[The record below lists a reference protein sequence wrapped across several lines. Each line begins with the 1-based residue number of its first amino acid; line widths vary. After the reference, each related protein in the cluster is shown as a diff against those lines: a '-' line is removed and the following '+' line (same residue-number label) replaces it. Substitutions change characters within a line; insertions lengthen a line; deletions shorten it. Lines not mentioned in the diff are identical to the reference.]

1 MPGFTRASRRAP
13 RAPSLR
19 LARDWG
25 LGVRDSGFFVVIE
38 GPEGAGKSTLVKW
51 LVARL
56 QAEHRRVVPV
66 REPGGTP
73 IAEAA
78 RKLALKS
85 RHDRAFGAEL
95 FLFLAARADLVE
107 RVIRPALADGQIV
120 IADRFG
126 LSTIAY
132 QVAGRGLPQADVEAA
147 LRIATGGLTPDLTIV
162 LDIPVAVGRQRQQV
176 AGKVKDRIE
185 REDDA
190 FHTRVREAYRSA
202 SGPGIIHIDASQS
215 KKAVQDTAW
224 RAVAATTGGTPSLR
238 GA

>member
-1 MPGFTRASRRAP
+1 MT
-13 RAPSLR
+13 
-19 LARDWG
+19 
-25 LGVRDSGFFVVIE
+25 FVVVE
-38 GPEGAGKSTLVKW
+38 GPEGAGKSTLVRW
-51 LVARL
+51 LGATLR
-56 QAEHRRVVPV
+56 AEDREVVTV

-73 IAEAA
+73 LAEAA

-107 RVIRPALADGQIV
+107 RVIRPALEHGQVV

-126 LSTIAY
+126 LSTLAY
-132 QVAGRGLPQADVEAA
+132 QVAGRGLPRQDVEAA
-147 LRIATGGLTPDLTIV
+147 LRVATGGLSPDLTLV
-162 LDIPVAVGRQRQQV
+162 LDVPVAVGRQRQQA

-185 REDDA
+185 REDDT

-202 SGPGIIHIDASQS
+202 SGPGIVHIDASQS
-215 KKAVQDTAW
+215 KKAVQVAAW
-224 RAVAATTGGTPSLR
+224 REVAAVTALSMR

>member
-1 MPGFTRASRRAP
+1 MT
-13 RAPSLR
+13 
-19 LARDWG
+19 
-25 LGVRDSGFFVVIE
+25 FVVVE

-51 LVARL
+51 LG
-56 QAEHRRVVPV
+56 AELRAAGRDVLTV

-85 RHDRAFGAEL
+85 RHDRAFAAEL

-107 RVIRPALADGQIV
+107 RIMRPALAAGQIV

-132 QVAGRGLPQADVEAA
+132 QGAGRGLPLADVEAA
-147 LRIATGGLTPDLTIV
+147 LRIATGGLTPDLTLV
-162 LDIPVAVGRQRQQV
+162 LDIPVAVGRERQRT
-176 AGKVKDRIE
+176 AGKVRDRIE

-190 FHTRVREAYRSA
+190 FHGRVREAYRAA
-202 SGPGIIHIDASQS
+202 SGPGIVHIDASQP
-215 KKAVQDTAW
+215 KKAVQQAAW
-224 RAVAATTGGTPSLR
+224 REVAAVTAPLLR
-238 GA
+238 GVS

>member
-1 MPGFTRASRRAP
+1 
-13 RAPSLR
+13 
-19 LARDWG
+19 LAG
-25 LGVRDSGFFVVIE
+25 
-38 GPEGAGKSTLVKW
+38 
-51 LVARL
+51 
-56 QAEHRRVVPV
+56 
-66 REPGGTP
+66 
-73 IAEAA
+73 
-78 RKLALKS
+78 
-85 RHDRAFGAEL
+85 
-95 FLFLAARADLVE
+95 
-107 RVIRPALADGQIV
+107 GQIV

-162 LDIPVAVGRQRQQV
+162 LDIPVAVGRERQQV

-202 SGPGIIHIDASQS
+202 SGPGIVHIDASQS

-224 RAVAATTGGTPSLR
+224 RAVAATTGGALSMR
-238 GA
+238 GV

>member
-1 MPGFTRASRRAP
+1 LES
-13 RAPSLR
+13 
-19 LARDWG
+19 
-25 LGVRDSGFFVVIE
+25 GVGSQGTFVVVE
-38 GPEGAGKSTLVKW
+38 GPEGAGKSTLVRW
-51 LVARL
+51 LGTQLR
-56 QAEHRRVVPV
+56 AEGHRVLTV

-73 IAEAA
+73 IAESA

-107 RVIRPALADGQIV
+107 RVIRPALDSGQIV

-132 QVAGRGLPQADVEAA
+132 QVAGRGLSRTDVEAA
-147 LRIATGGLTPDLTIV
+147 LRIATGGLTPDLTLV
-162 LDIPVAVGRQRQQV
+162 LDVPVAVGRERQRV

-185 REDDA
+185 REDDT
-190 FHTRVREAYRSA
+190 FHTRVRDAYRSA
-202 SGPGIIHIDASQS
+202 SGPGIVHIDASQN
-215 KKAVQDTAW
+215 KKAVQDAAW
-224 RAVAATTGGTPSLR
+224 REVMAVTALSLR

>member
-1 MPGFTRASRRAP
+1 MGAT
-13 RAPSLR
+13 
-19 LARDWG
+19 G
-25 LGVRDSGFFVVIE
+25 SGAFIVIE
-38 GPEGAGKSTLVKW
+38 GPEGAGKSTLAKW
-51 LVARL
+51 LSARL
-56 QAEHRRVVPV
+56 AGEGLPVMAV

-107 RVIRPALADGQIV
+107 RVIRPALADGHIV

-126 LSTIAY
+126 LSTLAY
-132 QVAGRGLPQADVEAA
+132 QVSGRGLPRADVEAA
-147 LRIATGGLTPDLTIV
+147 LRVATGGLTPALTLV
-162 LDIPVAVGRQRQQV
+162 LDVPVAVGRERQRT
-176 AGKVKDRIE
+176 AGKVRDRIE

-202 SGPGIIHIDASQS
+202 SGPGIVHIDASQT
-215 KKAVQDTAW
+215 KKAVQEAAW
-224 RAVAATTGGTPSLR
+224 REVAAATGGALSLR
-238 GA
+238 DA

>member
-1 MPGFTRASRRAP
+1 
-13 RAPSLR
+13 
-19 LARDWG
+19 
-25 LGVRDSGFFVVIE
+25 VFVVVE
-38 GPEGAGKSTLVKW
+38 GPEGAGKSTLVRW
-51 LVARL
+51 LAGQVR
-56 QAEHRRVVPV
+56 AEGHGVLTV

-126 LSTIAY
+126 LSTLAY

-147 LRIATGGLTPDLTIV
+147 LRVATGGLSPDLTLI
-162 LDIPVAVGRQRQQV
+162 LDVPVAVGRERQRT
-176 AGKVKDRIE
+176 AGKVSDRIE
-185 REDDA
+185 REDDT

-202 SGPGIIHIDASQS
+202 SGPGIVHIDASQT
-215 KKAVQDTAW
+215 KKAVQEAAW
-224 RAVAATTGGTPSLR
+224 REVAAATGGALSLR

>member
-1 MPGFTRASRRAP
+1 MT
-13 RAPSLR
+13 
-19 LARDWG
+19 
-25 LGVRDSGFFVVIE
+25 FVVIE

-51 LVARL
+51 LAARL
-56 QAEHRRVVPV
+56 QADGRRVLAV

-85 RHDRAFGAEL
+85 RHDRAYGAGL

-132 QVAGRGLPQADVEAA
+132 QVSGRGLSRPDVEAA
-147 LRIATGGLTPDLTIV
+147 LRVATGGLTPDLTLV
-162 LDIPVAVGRQRQQV
+162 LDVPVAVGRERQRN

-185 REDDA
+185 REDDT

-202 SGPGIIHIDASQS
+202 SGPGIVHIDASGA
-215 KKAVQDTAW
+215 KKAVQEAAW
-224 RAVAATTGGTPSLR
+224 REGSAATGTFSSR
-238 GA
+238 GKA

>member
-1 MPGFTRASRRAP
+1 MGS
-13 RAPSLR
+13 
-19 LARDWG
+19 
-25 LGVRDSGFFVVIE
+25 FVVIE
-38 GPEGAGKSTLVKW
+38 GPEGAGKSTLAKW

-56 QAEHRRVVPV
+56 QHEGRRVLGV

-107 RVIRPALADGQIV
+107 RVIRPALADGHIV

-126 LSTIAY
+126 LSTLAY
-132 QVAGRGLPQADVEAA
+132 QVSGRGLPQADVEAA
-147 LRIATGGLTPDLTIV
+147 LRVATGGLTPELTLV
-162 LDIPVAVGRQRQQV
+162 LDVPVAVGRERQRT
-176 AGKVKDRIE
+176 AGKVRDRIE

-202 SGPGIIHIDASQS
+202 SGPGIVHIDASQTR
-215 KKAVQDTAW
+215 KAVQEAAW
-224 RAVAATTGGTPSLR
+224 KALSMR

>member
-1 MPGFTRASRRAP
+1 
-13 RAPSLR
+13 L
-19 LARDWG
+19 G
-25 LGVRDSGFFVVIE
+25 LGPFVVIE

-51 LVARL
+51 LAARL
-56 QAEHRRVVPV
+56 QNEGQRVLAV

-85 RHDRAFGAEL
+85 RHDRAYGAEL

-132 QVAGRGLPQADVEAA
+132 QVAGRGLARADVEAA
-147 LRIATGGLTPDLTIV
+147 LRVATGGLTPDLTLV
-162 LDIPVAVGRQRQQV
+162 LDVPVAVGRERQRN

-185 REDDA
+185 REDDT

-202 SGPGIIHIDASQS
+202 SGPGIVHIDASQT
-215 KKAVQDTAW
+215 KKAVQEAAW
-224 RAVAATTGGTPSLR
+224 REIPSLR